1 MKTFRKIIFWLHLTS
16 GVFAGIVILI
26 MSVTGALLAFQPQI
40 EAFVERD
47 VRTIQISENAGRLD
61 ANTLLSRIQTAKPE
75 IKPTNLTIKS
85 EPGEAAALALG
96 REGTLYINPYNGEIT
111 GENSKSARAF
121 FQFIT
126 DWHRWLGASG
136 ENRAI
141 GKGITGACN
150 LAFLVL
156 AITGIYLWMPRKWS
170 RKNVKAVGT
179 FRFDQKGKARDFN
192 WHNVAGIWTSLVL
205 IVLTATA
212 AVISYQWA
220 SNLVYYAT
228 GNTPPAPQQPAPP
241 QQQSNGNAPFV
252 VPANVSSL
260 FSRAEQQS
268 PGWKSIALRFP
279 IGENAIFTIDEGKYL
294 NKFGRS
300 TLTLNANTAET
311 VKWES
316 YGEQNS
322 GRQLRSW
329 MRFTHTGESFGIVGQ
344 IIAFIACL
352 GGTLLVYTGLSL
364 AFRRF
369 RGWLANRS
377 KNSGSTAVPVTENE

>member
-47 VRTIQISENAGRLD
+47 VRTIQIPENAERLD

-85 EPGEAAALALG
+85 APDEAAALALG
-96 REGTLYINPYNGEIT
+96 REGTLYVNPYNGEIT

-121 FQFIT
+121 FQFVT

-179 FRFDQKGKARDFN
+179 FRFDQKGK
-192 WHNVAGIWTSLVL
+192 
-205 IVLTATA
+205 
-212 AVISYQWA
+212 
-220 SNLVYYAT
+220 
-228 GNTPPAPQQPAPP
+228 
-241 QQQSNGNAPFV
+241 
-252 VPANVSSL
+252 
-260 FSRAEQQS
+260 
-268 PGWKSIALRFP
+268 
-279 IGENAIFTIDEGKYL
+279 
-294 NKFGRS
+294 
-300 TLTLNANTAET
+300 
-311 VKWES
+311 
-316 YGEQNS
+316 
-322 GRQLRSW
+322 
-329 MRFTHTGESFGIVGQ
+329 
-344 IIAFIACL
+344 
-352 GGTLLVYTGLSL
+352 
-364 AFRRF
+364 
-369 RGWLANRS
+369 
-377 KNSGSTAVPVTENE
+377 

>member
-1 MKTFRKIIFWLHLTS
+1 MKTFRKIIFWLHLTA
-16 GVFAGIVILI
+16 GVFAGVVILI

-47 VRTIQISENAGRLD
+47 ARTIQISENAERLD
-61 ANTLLSRIQTAKPE
+61 ANTLLSRIQTVKPE

-85 EPGEAAALALG
+85 APDEAAALALG
-96 REGTLYINPYNGEIT
+96 REGTLYVNPYNGEIT

-121 FQFIT
+121 FQFVT

-170 RKNVKAVGT
+170 RKNIKAVGT

-228 GNTPPAPQQPAPP
+228 GNTPPAPQQPAP

-268 PGWKSIALRFP
+268 PDWKSIALRFP

-311 VKWES
+311 IKWES

-352 GGTLLVYTGLSL
+352 GGSLLVYTGLSL

-377 KNSGSTAVPVTENE
+377 KSSFSALTENE